1 MKTRTKSESGGPATA
16 VVAEPDSRP
25 KTKANNG
32 AVSDAAESA
41 NDDASRNPS
50 ATGEMTPERKSQ
62 IERGARELLE
72 SPGFFKSV
80 RKALRR
86 ERLVGEVPNALV
98 LYIVGVSAL
107 LDRPLNVIVKGSSSA
122 GKNHLVSRPLRLF
135 PTEAVREITSS
146 SKTAWNYGRDDFRH
160 AIVYL
165 QERNDAAGAVH
176 PVRLL
181 ISEGRLIRTVTVN
194 EGGVRVPKTFVAEG
208 PIASISTTTRDRIE
222 VDDENRHISLWM
234 DESQEQTRRI
244 NESYVSSRRP
254 LSEDELAVWHQ
265 AYALIKAR
273 ADVPVTLPD
282 WFKIV
287 ANNVFDGS
295 VTSRRYFP
303 NFVEGCRTI
312 ALLRSFEK
320 YPVDEPPREIEVDF
334 ADFAIA
340 TVLFEDVFVDSLQRD
355 GDKNLKTRMAVQ
367 EISDANEG
375 TPVTAEQLAE
385 QMSVSM
391 DRAYRLIR
399 DAVDAELIQRA
410 NESEKGNLKTYLS
423 APRPR
428 FIPDP
433 AEILQ
438 EIPEVTAPVEF
449 INPLTDEK
457 IRLRRTK
464 KQKGA
469 TA

>member
-1 MKTRTKSESGGPATA
+1 MKPRVENGSGGRATAGVAELDSTPRTKG
-16 VVAEPDSRP
+16 
-25 KTKANNG
+25 NNG
-32 AVSDAAESA
+32 SVTNAADSVSDDLSQKL
-41 NDDASRNPS
+41 P
-50 ATGEMTPERKSQ
+50 ATGEMTLERRSQ
-62 IERGARELLE
+62 IEREARELLE
-72 SPGFFKSV
+72 NPGFFKSL

-86 ERLVGEVPNALV
+86 ERLVGEVRNALV
-98 LYIVGVSAL
+98 LYIVGLSAL
-107 LDRPLNVIVKGSSSA
+107 LDRPLNAIVKGSSSA

-135 PTEAVREITSS
+135 PKEAVREITSS
-146 SKTAWNYGRDDFRH
+146 SKTAWNYGGDDFRH
-160 AIVYL
+160 SIIYL

-181 ISEGRLIRTVTVN
+181 ISEGKLIRTVTVN

-244 NESYVSSRRP
+244 NESYVTFRRP

-273 ADVPVTLPD
+273 ADVPVTFPN

-287 ANNVFDGS
+287 AKNVFDGS

-320 YPVDEPPREIEVDF
+320 YPVDQPPRKIEVDF
-334 ADFAIA
+334 SDFAIA

-355 GDKNLKTRMAVQ
+355 GDENLTTRMAVQ

-375 TPVTAEQLAE
+375 APVTAEQLAE

-410 NESEKGNLKTYLS
+410 NEPEKGNLKTYLPV
-423 APRPR
+423 PRRR

-433 AEILQ
+433 AEILEQ
-438 EIPEVTAPVEF
+438 IPEVTAPVEF
-449 INPLTDEK
+449 IHPLTDEK
-457 IRLRRTK
+457 IKLRRTK
-464 KQKGA
+464 K
-469 TA
+469 